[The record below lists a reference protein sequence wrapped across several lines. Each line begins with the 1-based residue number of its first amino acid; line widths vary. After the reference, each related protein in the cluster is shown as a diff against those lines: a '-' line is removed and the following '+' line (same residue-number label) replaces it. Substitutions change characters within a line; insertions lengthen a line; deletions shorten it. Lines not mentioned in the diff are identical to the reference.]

1 MSEQTLIGVDL
12 ACNDDSGNFAG
23 EVEAITIGDLCQL
36 EGDALDCTN
45 PAYQQ
50 ITIDGLVFWSHGYIQ
65 WHGNMAWDAIRLS
78 LTDAARLLT
87 HLRTQHWTIL
97 EGDAR
102 LFASYDRGHPIT
114 AELLEEVLE

>member
-1 MSEQTLIGVDL
+1 MSEQTLIGVSL
-12 ACNDDSGNFAG
+12 AGNDDNGNWIG
-23 EVEAITIGDLCQL
+23 TVDAITIGDLCQL

-50 ITIDGLVFWSHGYIQ
+50 ITLDGLALWSHGYIP
-65 WHGNMAWDAIRLS
+65 WHGNMAWDSIRLGLS
-78 LTDAARLLT
+78 DACRLLT

-102 LFASYDRGHPIT
+102 LFAAYEGGLAIT
-114 AELLEEVLE
+114 VELLEECL